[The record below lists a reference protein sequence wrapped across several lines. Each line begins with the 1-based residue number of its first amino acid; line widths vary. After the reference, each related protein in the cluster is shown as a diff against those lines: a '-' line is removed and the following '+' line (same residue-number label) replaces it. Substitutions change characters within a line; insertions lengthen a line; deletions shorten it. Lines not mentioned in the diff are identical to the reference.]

1 MVRTQTL
8 VKNCI
13 VAVDSTPFKFYWYIN
28 YTDVKVNRLP
38 EIKDPKIKEK
48 LDQKNKQETKRTSK
62 KKLLEKL
69 NHFFELLNKGKLYA
83 CITSR
88 PGHVGKADGYLLE
101 GKELEFYLK
110 KLEKKNK

>member
-1 MVRTQTL
+1 M
-8 VKNCI
+8 
-13 VAVDSTPFKFYWYIN
+13 
-28 YTDVKVNRLP
+28 P

-48 LDQKNKQETKRTSK
+48 LDTKKNKKQQKHPFSD
-62 KKLLEKL
+62 KLDKL

-83 CITSR
+83 CITTR
-88 PGHVGKADGYLLE
+88 PGQVGKADGYLLE

>member
-1 MVRTQTL
+1 M
-8 VKNCI
+8 
-13 VAVDSTPFKFYWYIN
+13 
-28 YTDVKVNRLP
+28 P
-38 EIKDPKIKEK
+38 EIKDPE
-48 LDQKNKQETKRTSK
+48 NK
-62 KKLLEKL
+62 KKLDAKKNKIQKSHPNKENLDKL

-88 PGHVGKADGYLLE
+88 PGQVGKADGYLLE